1 MPTSF
6 IVPQT
11 PKEMLIA
18 CVKALK
24 LKNKAENDIM
34 VAIDKWTAIKG
45 AEINKV
51 LTCIIFFEIVSKH
64 PQIMDS
70 DKSNAL
76 KTFCLNHVDHMPP
89 NKPQRTQKKGC

>member
-24 LKNKAENDIM
+24 LKNKAETEIM
-34 VAIDKWTAIKG
+34 AAIDKWTAIKG
-45 AEINKV
+45 ADINKV

-64 PQIMDS
+64 PDIMNS
-70 DKSNAL
+70 DKSKAL
-76 KTFCLNHVDHMPP
+76 KTFCLNHVDLMQPD
-89 NKPQRTQKKGC
+89 PQITNKKGR